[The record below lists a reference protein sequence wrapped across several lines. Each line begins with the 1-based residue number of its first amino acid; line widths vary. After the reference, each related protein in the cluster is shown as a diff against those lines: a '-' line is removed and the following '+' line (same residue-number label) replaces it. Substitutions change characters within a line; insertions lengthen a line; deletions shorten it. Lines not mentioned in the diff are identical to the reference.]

1 MPRRIANN
9 SLPLIFALQ
18 NFVSDDRTTCI
29 LILLDSR
36 WDCKH
41 ADGLLVC
48 TRLTV
53 RTTCLASHVV
63 QPWLHICADLL
74 QGTVLHSTLALLPT
88 SLPTSKRVGLLEA
101 LPDFR

>member
-1 MPRRIANN
+1 MYPDSAG
-9 SLPLIFALQ
+9 LQ
-18 NFVSDDRTTCI
+18 VDDTLTGF
-29 LILLDSR
+29 S
-36 WDCKH
+36 
-41 ADGLLVC
+41 VC

-101 LPDFR
+101 FAGLSVAVPGYWAH